1 MQPVSEAKRNI
12 LLENKQNPCPSTCDA
27 LRAAQNKTQQ
37 TAFQCAEAH
46 LWTSAGGFSQMQTT
60 EISGACTATGHT
72 AIKTTLLKSKIGD
85 VITDKTK
92 QLEHWVEH

>member
-1 MQPVSEAKRNI
+1 
-12 LLENKQNPCPSTCDA
+12 
-27 LRAAQNKTQQ
+27 
-37 TAFQCAEAH
+37 
-46 LWTSAGGFSQMQTT
+46 MQTT
-60 EISGACTATGHT
+60 EISGARGIKTATGHT